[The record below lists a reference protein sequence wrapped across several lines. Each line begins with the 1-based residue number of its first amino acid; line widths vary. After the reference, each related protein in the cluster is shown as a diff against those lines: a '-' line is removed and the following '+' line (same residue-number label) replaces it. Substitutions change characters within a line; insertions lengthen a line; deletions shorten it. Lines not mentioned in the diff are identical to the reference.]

1 MVSHAGATRMT
12 KQFWEMALPV
22 VLTGVAMVPGA
33 AQAMEDDADNIIVT
47 GQRQA
52 YRGDFSVRETPQAI
66 TQIGQ
71 EQIDANN
78 LTRLTDALD
87 LSASVARQNNFGGLW
102 DAYAVRG
109 FAGDENLPSGY
120 LVNGF
125 NGGRGFGG
133 TRDVAGIERIEIL
146 KGPNAALFGRGE
158 PGGTINIVTKR
169 ADFDTRGR
177 INVQAGS
184 FDRRRSDAD
193 VNLAVGDVAAIRL
206 IGFYE
211 NAGSFRE
218 TVRSERV
225 GFLPSVL
232 LKLGPNTSLT
242 YDLELTRQEA
252 DFDRGTVA
260 IGGVLGRVSRRDFF
274 GEPGDGPI
282 EADATGHQVQLEH
295 AFSDAWRVLIGTQY
309 RETRLEG
316 FSTEAELA
324 GARQRLLRDGQSLSR
339 QRRSRLY
346 EGEHFVVRGELSGRF
361 TTGSLSHRVL
371 IGVDYDEF
379 DNSQLFLR
387 FRPAVIG
394 ATTSAQATND
404 INVFN
409 PVFGRFPLPNPG
421 PQTNRL
427 DQQRAVGAYIQDQI
441 SLTDSLQIRL
451 GGRFDDITVE
461 SLNRANNAAASRSYN
476 RFSPQ
481 AGIVYAASPA
491 VSFYA
496 AYGEGFRANLGATAA
511 GTLFDPE
518 TSTSAEVGAKFGLFE
533 DKLQGTVSLFTL
545 SKSNVLAADPA
556 NPGFSLPIGS
566 ARSRGLEV
574 DINGKLPGDIDLW
587 FSYAYI
593 DAEARENV
601 VDLNFGL
608 PIRKGDRLIN
618 VPKHTLSLQA
628 SRAFAI
634 GDTRLT
640 LGGGVQHVGARLGE
654 TATTFTLP
662 DYTLVR
668 LFAAWKIQQNVEI
681 FADVTNLFNTTYY
694 TNSFAQLW
702 VQPGTPRAAS
712 VALRLSF

>member
-1 MVSHAGATRMT
+1 MVSHVGATRMT

-22 VLTGVAMVPGA
+22 VLTGVGLVPSA
-33 AQAMEDDADNIIVT
+33 AQAIEDDANNIIVT

-52 YRGDFSVRETPQAI
+52 YRGDFSVRETPQAM

-242 YDLELTRQEA
+242 YDLELSRQEA

-260 IGGVLGRVSRRDFF
+260 IGGVLGRVSRRAFF
-274 GEPGDGPI
+274 GEPADGPI
-282 EADATGHQVQLEH
+282 EADATGHQVQLDH
-295 AFSDAWRVLIGTQY
+295 AFSEDWRVLIGTQY

-427 DQQRAVGAYIQDQI
+427 DQQRAVGAYVQDQI

-545 SKSNVLAADPA
+545 YKSNVLAADPA

-587 FSYAYI
+587 FSYAYV

>member
-1 MVSHAGATRMT
+1 MVSHVGATRMT

-22 VLTGVAMVPGA
+22 VLTGVGIVPNA
-33 AQAMEDDADNIIVT
+33 AQAIEDDANNIIVT

-52 YRGDFSVRETPQAI
+52 YRGDFSVRETPQAM

-260 IGGVLGRVSRRDFF
+260 IGGVLGRVSRRAFF

-282 EADATGHQVQLEH
+282 EADATGHQVQLDH
-295 AFSDAWRVLIGTQY
+295 AFSEDWRVLIGTQY

-361 TTGSLSHRVL
+361 TTGNLSHRVL

-587 FSYAYI
+587 FSYAYV

>member
-1 MVSHAGATRMT
+1 MKKIRVVHCWFPLVAIGALGLPG
-12 KQFWEMALPV
+12 QAL
-22 VLTGVAMVPGA
+22 AQDEA
-33 AQAMEDDADNIIVT
+33 AAAEDIDAADNIVVT

-52 YRGDFSVRETPQAI
+52 YRGDFTLRETPQAI

-71 EQIDANN
+71 ELIDANN

-102 DAYAVRG
+102 DSYAVRG

-133 TRDVAGIERIEIL
+133 TRDVAGVERIEVL

-158 PGGTINIVTKR
+158 PGGTVNIVTKR

-177 INVQAGS
+177 INVLAGS
-184 FDRRRSDAD
+184 FDRRRADAD
-193 VNLAVGDVAAIRL
+193 VNIAVGEIAAVRL

-211 NAGSFRE
+211 KSDSFRR
-218 TVRSERV
+218 TVGSERV
-225 GFLPSVL
+225 GFLPSFVFR
-232 LKLGPNTSLT
+232 LGENTTVS

-252 DFDRGTVA
+252 DFDRGTIA

-282 EADATGHQVQLEH
+282 EADATGHQVQFDH
-295 AFSDAWRVLIGTQY
+295 KFSEDWSLLIGTQY

-316 FSTEAELA
+316 FSTEPELA
-324 GARQRLLRDGQSLSR
+324 TARQRLFRDGRSLSR
-339 QRRSRLY
+339 QRRFRNY
-346 EGEHFVVRGELSGRF
+346 EGEHFVVRGEVAGRF
-361 TTGSLSHRVL
+361 ATGSLTHRVL
-371 IGVDYDEF
+371 MGVDYDEF

-387 FRPAVIG
+387 FRPAAIG
-394 ATTSAQATND
+394 ATTTAQATND
-404 INVFN
+404 IDVFN
-409 PVFGRFPLPNPG
+409 PVYGRFPLPNPG

-427 DQQRAVGAYIQDQI
+427 DQQRAVGAYVQDQI
-441 SLTDSLQIRL
+441 TLSDSLQIRL

-461 SLNRANNAAASRSYN
+461 SLNRANTVAASRSYS

-481 AGIVYAASPA
+481 AGIVYTASPA
-491 VSFYA
+491 VSLYA

-518 TSTSAEVGAKFGLFE
+518 TSKSAEVGAKFGLF
-533 DKLQGTVSLFTL
+533 DDALQGTVSLFTL

-556 NPGFSLPIGS
+556 NPGFSLPIGK

-574 DINGKLPGDIDLW
+574 DLMGKLPGDIDLW
-587 FSYAYI
+587 FSYAYV
-593 DAEARENV
+593 DAEARQDV
-601 VDLNFGL
+601 ADLNFGL

-618 VPKHTLSLQA
+618 IPRHTLSLQA

-640 LGGGVQHVGARLGE
+640 LGGGVQHVGTRLGE
-654 TATTFTLP
+654 TGTTFDLP

-668 LFAAWKIQQNVEI
+668 LFAAWKVIENVEI
-681 FADVTNLFNTTYY
+681 FADVTNLFDTVYY

-712 VALRLSF
+712 VALRLTF